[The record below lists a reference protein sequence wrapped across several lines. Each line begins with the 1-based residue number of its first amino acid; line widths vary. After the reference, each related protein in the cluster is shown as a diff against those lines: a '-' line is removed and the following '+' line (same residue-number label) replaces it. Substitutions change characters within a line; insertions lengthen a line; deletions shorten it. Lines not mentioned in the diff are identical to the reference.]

1 MTGKENSNMEES
13 PFVDYMIKNN
23 IPLTRKD
30 YLSFAMPGIPEDEI
44 GAELESEI
52 PDRFK
57 NDAETSKPKVKII
70 RKEK

>member
-1 MTGKENSNMEES
+1 MTGKEES

-30 YLSFAMPGIPEDEI
+30 YMSLALPDVPESEI

-52 PDRFK
+52 PEMFK
-57 NDAETSKPKVKII
+57 NNEESLKSKVRIVK
-70 RKEK
+70 KT